1 MTKRYADNKFS
12 GSDTNAMAMKISREL
27 AGLAVVTLTGGERLG
42 RIADVVFQ
50 PTSGQVTGFL
60 VDRGG
65 MFSKPQ
71 FLAAGQVQGLGA
83 DALTITGAEA
93 LADSDP
99 AASALDGLASK
110 PLEGRPVLNP
120 AGAVIGKVADI
131 VVETESLTVP
141 HLLLATG
148 LLDNALHGKPHLPL
162 SQIQTI
168 GADSVIVTNDYD
180 PKA

>member
-1 MTKRYADNKFS
+1 
-12 GSDTNAMAMKISREL
+12 MAMKTGREL
-27 AGLAVVTLTGGERLG
+27 TGLAVVTLTGGERLG

-50 PTSGQVTGFL
+50 PTSGQVVGFL
-60 VDRGG
+60 VERGG

-71 FLAAGQVQGLGA
+71 FLAAAQVQGLGA
-83 DALTITGAEA
+83 DALTITSAED
-93 LADSDP
+93 LADFDP

-110 PLEGRPVLNP
+110 PLDGRPVLNQ
-120 AGAVIGKVADI
+120 AGTILGKIMDLTIDTDA
-131 VVETESLTVP
+131 LTVP

-162 SQIQTI
+162 SQVQTI

-180 PKA
+180 PKARA